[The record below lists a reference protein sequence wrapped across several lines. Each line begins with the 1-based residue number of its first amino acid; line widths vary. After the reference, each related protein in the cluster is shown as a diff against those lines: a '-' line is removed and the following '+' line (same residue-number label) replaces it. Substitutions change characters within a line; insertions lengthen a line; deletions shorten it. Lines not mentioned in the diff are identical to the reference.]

1 MSIVW
6 RYNPDVSSPRGRR
19 IGLLPQI
26 LAAAYILALA
36 ALPFG
41 HHDLLCHLKSSTHC
55 TMCLAGTS
63 ADDTSGQPAI
73 PAIVLAD
80 AGQATVAQPF
90 ASHSCTRVPSAGRS
104 PPASS

>member
-1 MSIVW
+1 M
-6 RYNPDVSSPRGRR
+6 GF
-19 IGLLPQI
+19 LPNV

-55 TMCLAGTS
+55 TTCLAGTS
-63 ADDTSGQPAI
+63 ADDSSAQPAI

-80 AGQATVAQPF
+80 AGQATISPHF
-90 ASHSCTRVPSAGRS
+90 AAHSCVPTHSAGRS
-104 PPASS
+104 PPASSLSS

>member
-1 MSIVW
+1 M
-6 RYNPDVSSPRGRR
+6 GC
-19 IGLLPQI
+19 LPQA

-55 TMCLAGTS
+55 TTCLIGTS
-63 ADDTSGQPAI
+63 ADDTSAQPAM

-80 AGQATVAQPF
+80 AGQATIAQPF
-90 ASHSCTRVPSAGRS
+90 AAHSCAPSSSAGRS
-104 PPASS
+104 PPASSQSLSI

>member
-1 MSIVW
+1 M
-6 RYNPDVSSPRGRR
+6 GF
-19 IGLLPQI
+19 LPQT

-55 TMCLAGTS
+55 TTCLAGTS
-63 ADDTSGQPAI
+63 ADDTSAQPAI

-80 AGQATVAQPF
+80 AGRAMILPPF
-90 ASHSCTRVPSAGRS
+90 AAHSCVPTLSAGRS
-104 PPASS
+104 PPPSSQLLSF